1 MRLVSAVA
9 PGVAPVALLPI
20 MVEHLC
26 AQGAGSVSQVAVLPL
41 AQGQQPF
48 PAVAVVLA
56 VLV

>member
-1 MRLVSAVA
+1 
-9 PGVAPVALLPI
+9 

-41 AQGQQPF
+41 VQGQRRF
-48 PAVAVVLA
+48 LVVAVVLV